1 MDIVRPLPLGE
12 QIAAVL
18 RREIITGEL
27 PTEAPVREE
36 VLAERFG
43 VSRGPIRDA
52 LKQLETEHLV
62 RRGGRSYTVIG
73 IADADID
80 EIYAVRRALESIGWT
95 VLTDDPS
102 ASRFVEPEGVLAR
115 MAEAASVGDVAAV
128 AAADVDFHTSVV
140 RASGLTRLTALWDL
154 LEPSIRMILE
164 VTNSL
169 YSDLPAVVAKHEAL
183 LALARTGDRA
193 AMAEGLDEHL
203 RSSRGYLPL
212 HDSAGGARRG

>member
-18 RREIITGEL
+18 RREIITGEM
-27 PTEAPVREE
+27 PAEAPVREE
-36 VLAERFG
+36 VLADRFG

-62 RRGGRSYTVIG
+62 RRGSRSYTVIG
-73 IADADID
+73 IADSDID
-80 EIYAVRRALESIGWT
+80 EIYAVRRSLEGLGWA
-95 VLTDDPS
+95 VLAADPG
-102 ASRFVEPEGVLAR
+102 ARRFVEPEAVLRR
-115 MAEAASVGDVAAV
+115 MSEAAEAGDVTAV
-128 AAADVDFHTSVV
+128 AAADVDFHSSVV
-140 RASGLTRLTALWDL
+140 RASNLTRLIALWEL

-164 VTNSL
+164 VTNAL
-169 YSDLPAVVAKHEAL
+169 YTDLPAVVAKHEHLLL
-183 LALARTGDRA
+183 LARAGDSA

-212 HDSAGGARRG
+212 HPIAAEGGNA

>member
-27 PTEAPVREE
+27 PPEAPVREE

-102 ASRFVEPEGVLAR
+102 ASRLVEPERVLAR

-140 RASGLTRLTALWDL
+140 RASGLTRLIALWDL
-154 LEPSIRMILE
+154 LEPSIRMIVE

>member
-1 MDIVRPLPLGE
+1 MDIVRPIPLGA

-27 PTEAPVREE
+27 SPSVAIREE

-62 RRGGRSYTVIG
+62 RRGGRSYTVTG

-80 EIYAVRRALESIGWT
+80 EIYAVRRALESLGWA

-102 ASRFVEPEGVLAR
+102 DSRLAEPEAVLAR
-115 MAEAASVGDVAAV
+115 MADAAAAGDVTAV
-128 AAADVDFHTSVV
+128 AAADVDFHSAVV
-140 RASGLTRLTALWDL
+140 RASGLTRLIALWEL

-164 VTNSL
+164 VTNAL
-169 YSDLPAVVAKHEAL
+169 YSDLPAVVAKHTAL
-183 LALARTGDRA
+183 LSLARAGDRV

-203 RSSRGYLPL
+203 RSSRDYLPL
-212 HDSAGGARRG
+212 HDPPAGYGRG